1 MQCSYQTTY
10 MKLNRHNL
18 KNKTNA
24 VSMQIV
30 GYRITL
36 RVFLGDNVITEDFL
50 SQVTVV
56 GKVTKLIT
64 VTKEK
69 QMSSAVI
76 KKSIYTLL

>member
-1 MQCSYQTTY
+1 